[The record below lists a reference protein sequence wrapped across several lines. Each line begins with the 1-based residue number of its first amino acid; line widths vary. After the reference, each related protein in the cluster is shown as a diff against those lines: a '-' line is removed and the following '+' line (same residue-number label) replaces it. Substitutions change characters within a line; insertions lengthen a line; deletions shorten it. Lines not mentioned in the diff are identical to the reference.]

1 MIHVLAI
8 ITTQPGQRAAVLAAF
23 RENAVHVRAE
33 VGCIEYNATVDAE
46 GSPAVY
52 GDDAF
57 IVIEKWATPADLKAH
72 SAAPHMTAYAAR
84 TKALVKTRVIH
95 VLTPVA

>member
-8 ITTQPGQRAAVLAAF
+8 ITTLPGQRAAVLSAF
-23 RENAVHVRAE
+23 QENAVNVRAE
-33 VGCIEYNATVDAE
+33 VGCIEYGAAIDAE

-52 GDDAF
+52 VEDTF

-72 SAAPHMTAYAAR
+72 SAAPHMVAYAAR
-84 TKALVKTRVIH
+84 TKPLVKTRVIH
-95 VLTPVA
+95 VLSPTG